1 MRKLAFF
8 ALAATTAII
17 PAAGPKPNISLIF
30 TLKGRSTGGPAVT
43 RDGRRIY
50 YLKDSTELYLY
61 DRTTRQSSHVLANV
75 HGAGWGNLAVSPA
88 GDRLAFCRM
97 SEDGDGPYL
106 WTVTLDPAGLP
117 NAAPRRVS
125 TVKAVVPTFSPD
137 GQSIAFAA
145 AGGRTAKN
153 LVVVPVSGGP
163 ERTLAETEGDI
174 VPIRWIDKDSIDF
187 GVSFTERKDAGKHG
201 IYRVALSGGA
211 PRLVVRTGGWGA
223 GPGLSPDG
231 RFIVASD
238 STWDSVVV
246 VTTAGKRLG
255 GYEPDDGNMWPDS
268 WSSGTHT
275 ISARPGSLTVLHSVN
290 LRDGKDRI
298 VSDTGANYM
307 DPQWSPD
314 GRRVLSLQLR
324 PSEIIVSDANG
335 GARRRTPLP
344 IGPGQFS
351 STSWSPD
358 GHSILYRERLG
369 PGAIVVV
376 DAASG
381 TRRAV
386 APKTVLGPPPRWR
399 SDSRAILYAAV
410 DPVIGPDSIKTI
422 AVHEITTTGQDRV
435 VNTVKARCSGG
446 QFCGKF
452 INDSL
457 LSTWGGGEYHIT
469 NFRAGGTP
477 RLVFTRDARAGHPA
491 PTFSSDGRWMA
502 VRHLADGKWS
512 IELMKLDG
520 SAKKTLPVPFA
531 VASGGQNPWIRPD
544 GSELIIASNDC
555 AGNQSAA
562 CTAGRTF
569 YRVDVATGKTTAI
582 ATTPKAAQLYNDYH
596 VSADGRWLA
605 YIVELQPYVDF
616 LDFDF
621 SELLKTPGGR

>member
-1 MRKLAFF
+1 MRKLALL
-8 ALAATTAII
+8 ALAAATAVI

-30 TLKGRSTGGPAVT
+30 TLKGHWSRQPAAT

-50 YLKDSTELYLY
+50 YLQDSTELYVY
-61 DRTTRQSSHVLANV
+61 DRTTGRSSHVLANV
-75 HGAGWGNLAVSPA
+75 RGDGWGNLALSPA

-137 GQSIAFAA
+137 GKSIAFAA
-145 AGGRTAKN
+145 AMGRTAKN
-153 LVVVPVSGGP
+153 LIVVPASGGP

-187 GVSFTERKDAGKHG
+187 GLSFTEQKDASKHG
-201 IYRVALSGGA
+201 VYRVALSGGA

-238 STWDSVVV
+238 STWDSLVV
-246 VTTAGKRLG
+246 VTPAGQRLV
-255 GYEPDDGNMWPDS
+255 GYEPDDGNMWPDVWLS
-268 WSSGTHT
+268 ATHAVG
-275 ISARPGSLTVLHSVN
+275 ARPGLFNVLHFVN

-298 VSDTGANYM
+298 VSDTGATYM

-314 GRRVLSLQLR
+314 GRHLLSLQPR

-335 GARRRTPLP
+335 GARRRIPLSA
-344 IGPGQFS
+344 GPVPFS

-358 GHSILYRERLG
+358 GHSILYRELRG
-369 PGAIVVV
+369 QGAINMI

-381 TRRAV
+381 TRRQL
-386 APKTVLGPPPRWR
+386 APATVLGPAPHWR
-399 SDSRAILYAAV
+399 SDSRAVLYALV
-410 DPVIGPDSIKTI
+410 DPVIGPDSIKTV
-422 AVHEITTTGQDRV
+422 AVHEITTAGQDRV
-435 VNTVKARCSGG
+435 VNTVKVRCSGG
-446 QFCGKF
+446 PLCGKF
-452 INDSL
+452 VNDSL
-457 LSTWGGGEYHIT
+457 LSTWAGGEYYIT
-469 NFRAGGTP
+469 NFRAGGAP
-477 RLVFTRDARAGHPA
+477 RLVFTRAAAAGHPA
-491 PTFSSDGRWMA
+491 PTFSSDGLWMA
-502 VRHLADGKWS
+502 VRHLVDGKWS

-520 SAKKTLPVPFA
+520 SAKKTIPVPFA
-531 VASGGQNPWIRPD
+531 VASGGLNPWIRPD

-555 AGNQSAA
+555 AGIQPAA

-569 YRVDVATGKTTAI
+569 YRVDVATGRATAV
-582 ATTPKAAQLYNDYH
+582 ATTPKPARQVNDYH
-596 VSADGRWLA
+596 VSADGQSLV
-605 YIVELQPYVDF
+605 YIVDVQPYVDF
-616 LDFDF
+616 FDFDF
-621 SELLKTPGGR
+621 SEMLKGR